1 MKRLLTVLSLSLCL
15 TAQAGKRQPAPENSV
30 IVVNQS
36 TQKVSLEEN
45 ADRIRSMASIT
56 KLMTAM
62 VVLDTLPNLD
72 RTIKFSPG
80 YLPRRDYTIR
90 ELLALL
96 LVRSDNQAAE
106 VLSKSFFLT
115 RDRFIDA
122 MNEKAVMLGML
133 TARFADPSGIMAEN
147 SASARD
153 IVKMLVASGTYP
165 VIRELAGLREV
176 EFATRQGKYIKPVYV
191 KNTNQDILFEF
202 DNIVVSKTGT
212 TTAAG
217 KCLAM
222 LVEKNGQQYA
232 VVILGEPNKQVRD
245 TRARYILHTQLDARE
260 RNVW

>member
-1 MKRLLTVLSLSLCL
+1 MKRLLTVLTLSLCA
-15 TAQAGKRQPAPENSV
+15 TAWAAKKPAKIDNSV

-36 TQKVSLEEN
+36 TQQVILEEN
-45 ADRIRSMASIT
+45 ADRVRSMASIT

-80 YLPRRDYTIR
+80 YLPRRDYTLR
-90 ELLALL
+90 EMLTLL

-106 VLSKSFFLT
+106 VLSKNFHGS
-115 RDRFIDA
+115 RERFIDA

-133 TARFADPSGIMAEN
+133 SARFVDPSGIMADN
-147 SASARD
+147 SATARD
-153 IVKMLVASGTYP
+153 IVKLLVASGTYP
-165 VIRELAGLREV
+165 AIRELAGLREV
-176 EFATRQGKYIKPVYV
+176 GFETKQGKRV
-191 KNTNQDILFEF
+191 KQVNLTNTNRDILFEF

-232 VVILGEPNKQVRD
+232 VILLGDTTKQARD
-245 TRARYILHTQLDARE
+245 TRARQILYTEINRE
-260 RNVW
+260 KTVW